1 MNVITDIASQ
11 GLTQALAEQ
20 ARSLTFGDLP
30 DDVRALARQCVLDYV
45 ACTLAGSKED
55 LTGILLAEMEEAG
68 GAPLA
73 TVIGHGA
80 RLPVRLILV
89 PCRRYPQ

>member
-20 ARSLTFGDLP
+20 ARSLTFADLP

-68 GAPLA
+68 
-73 TVIGHGA
+73 
-80 RLPVRLILV
+80 
-89 PCRRYPQ
+89 RRAVWPP